1 MKNSPPFNIMLADDH
16 VLLRNALGRFLEND
30 DCFRVTDVLSDG
42 QELMEKIREG
52 RKPDVV
58 LLDLNMPRMDGFE
71 TSKWLSRNHPDIKIL
86 VLTMYDSETAL
97 IRLLQDGVR
106 GFLKKDAHP
115 NELKHALVTVAE
127 DGYYYTGNTHGK
139 LSAWFRKSKDSRGSL
154 DKNLLSERE
163 IDFLKLASTDMTYK
177 EIAMK
182 MNVSTRNVDN
192 YRDLL
197 FEKLDV
203 KSRVGLAV
211 FAVRSGIV
219 SF

>member
-1 MKNSPPFNIMLADDH
+1 MKQLTPVNIMLADDH
-16 VLLRNALGRFLEND
+16 VLLRNTLGRFLESEER
-30 DCFRVTDVLSDG
+30 FRVTDVLNDG
-42 QELMEKIREG
+42 QELMERIKEG

-71 TSKWLSRNHPDIKIL
+71 TSRWLSKHHPDVKIL

-115 NELKHALVTVAE
+115 NELKHAIITVAE
-127 DGYYYTGNTHGK
+127 DGYYYTHNTTGK
-139 LSAWFRKSKDSRGSL
+139 LAAFFRKSKDNRGSL
-154 DKNLLSERE
+154 EKSLLSERE
-163 IDFLKLASTDMTYK
+163 IEFLKLAATDLTYK

-182 MNVSTRNVDN
+182 MHVSTRNVDN
-192 YRDLL
+192 FRDVL

>member
-1 MKNSPPFNIMLADDH
+1 MMADDH
-16 VLLRNALGRFLEND
+16 VLLRNTLGRFLESEE
-30 DCFRVTDVLSDG
+30 CFRVTDVLNDG
-42 QELMEKIREG
+42 QELVERIREG

-71 TSKWLSRNHPDIKIL
+71 TSRWLSKHHPDIKIL

-115 NELKHALVTVAE
+115 NELKHAIITVAE
-127 DGYYYTGNTHGK
+127 DGYYYTHNTTGR
-139 LSAWFRKSKDSRGSL
+139 LAAFFRKSKESRGSL
-154 DKNLLSERE
+154 EKSLLSERE
-163 IDFLKLASTDMTYK
+163 IEFLKLAATDMTYK
-177 EIAMK
+177 EIAMH
-182 MNVSTRNVDN
+182 MHVSTRNVDSL
-192 YRDLL
+192 RDLL

>member
-1 MKNSPPFNIMLADDH
+1 MKQQNPVNIMMADDH
-16 VLLRNALGRFLEND
+16 VLLRNTLGRYLEGEE
-30 DCFRVTDVLSDG
+30 CFRVTDVLNDG
-42 QELMEKIREG
+42 QELVERIREG

-71 TSKWLSRNHPDIKIL
+71 TSRWLSKHHPDIKIL

-115 NELKHALVTVAE
+115 NELKHAIITVAE
-127 DGYYYTGNTHGK
+127 DGYYYTHNTTGR
-139 LSAWFRKSKDSRGSL
+139 LAAFFRKSKESRGSL
-154 DKNLLSERE
+154 EKSLLSERE
-163 IDFLKLASTDMTYK
+163 IEFLKLAATDMTYK
-177 EIAMK
+177 EIAMR
-182 MNVSTRNVDN
+182 MHVSTRNVDSL
-192 YRDLL
+192 RDLL